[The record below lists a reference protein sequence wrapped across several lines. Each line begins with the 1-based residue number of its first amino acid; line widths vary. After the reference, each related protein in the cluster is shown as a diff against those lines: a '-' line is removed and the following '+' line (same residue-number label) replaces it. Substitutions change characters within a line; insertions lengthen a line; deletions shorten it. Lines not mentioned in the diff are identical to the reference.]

1 MELQKIA
8 LILLIIFEFSNSE
21 TAQNKV
27 ESTKGLGLL
36 LNVGKVYMKKS
47 VINTLVGISFPG
59 KIDLKTYIGELN
71 KTEVEVNK
79 IIAIPGLA
87 TDTFGK
93 PLGDKFKVIGDDLDD
108 IEKILYDVSQYH
120 DTSASDPKEYLCK
133 LEMSEVTLEFIT
145 EITRGINSFM
155 KPIDY
160 TVTEAKLISN
170 PEMYEKI
177 YSTVLLIHEFVQ
189 EKKNHIK
196 ERLEV
201 MNALANDFVPP
212 QLPYLLDTL
221 KCLQSGE
228 LEHVE
233 IRYCDKSKTGLFCE
247 VSVNVHKKLTEYEK
261 FTPIVYEDVQ
271 IRGHEIGQIFVQDE
285 NKHWAL
291 IDCDETID
299 TEYDTNED
307 LDEFGECD
315 VIPYQ
320 NECTAVVLS
329 TEYDKILK
337 YCNFTMR
344 GDVVPIRRSKTGILL
359 HGEDFLVKEVD
370 PKDSSV
376 INILQNK
383 YPVHIVTNNNLAVTL
398 KDREILLKPYYT
410 STERTVQYTY
420 LPQSFIESMKSSAKQ
435 SDLLTD
441 IEFTHIVD
449 LIYGL
454 LFLLVIPVL
463 LTLCCCSAKNSEVI
477 VTWKENRKYEK
488 AKQKSKSESNL
499 EENSK
504 FMREMRPL
512 KR

>member
-8 LILLIIFEFSNSE
+8 LILMIIFEISNSE
-21 TAQNKV
+21 AVQNKV

-47 VINTLVGISFPG
+47 VINTLVGISFPSSFDFNSYVKELNKSETEIRKIIAMPALGTDRFG
-59 KIDLKTYIGELN
+59 KTIGEL
-71 KTEVEVNK
+71 
-79 IIAIPGLA
+79 IR
-87 TDTFGK
+87 
-93 PLGDKFKVIGDDLDD
+93 VIGDDLDD
-108 IEKILYDVSQYH
+108 IEKILKDMTQYH
-120 DTSASDPKEYLCK
+120 DTTAPETKEYLCK
-133 LEMSEVTLEFIT
+133 LEMSEVTISFLT
-145 EITRGINSFM
+145 DITRGIISFM
-155 KPIDY
+155 KPIDL
-160 TVTEAKLISN
+160 TLTEQKLIAS
-170 PEMYEKI
+170 PDIYEEL

-189 EKKNHIK
+189 EKKSHIK

-201 MNALANDFVPP
+201 MNALANDFVPS

-228 LEHVE
+228 LEHIE
-233 IRYCDKSKTGLFCE
+233 IRYCDKAKTGLFCE

-261 FTPIVYEDVQ
+261 FTPIVYENVQ
-271 IRGHEIGQIFVQDE
+271 IRGHEVGQIFVQDE

-337 YCNFTMR
+337 HCNFTMR
-344 GDVVPIRRSKTGILL
+344 GDIIPIRRSKTGILL